1 MEEELGLYLNCKT
14 YNGRENMVFDYCSNE
29 INEGKFFFDDYVYL
43 TESKVKKI
51 VESTKN
57 SQQLDEKDDNNI
69 TLFRLNIKKDEKKDE
84 KKDKKKDE
92 KKDEKKD
99 KKKDEK
105 KDEKK
110 NSPFLA
116 FIKYNFKPP
125 YDINSITKKDKD
137 PPLIWEKC
145 LWYVINSENPENY
158 GKSEKK
164 GKLNNKYID
173 KKNDEYYLKEN
184 DILKIGYYKYIVS
197 KIYIKNKSP
206 NKRVKVIN
214 SEPYCKGISKCEFCG
229 KPTIKLCNC
238 PVLYHIDE
246 IKANLKKNCIIKN
259 RKNVKS
265 YYFDLLYCE
274 ENNMNKESCQV
285 YYSLKYRCKTS
296 DLENIELDNIK
307 IEEKDDDTLLYL
319 YDFEIPE
326 DKDYM
331 ILESL
336 EEKILNLNYAKK
348 SFHIIELNE
357 NEIKI
362 GKKDYNDVVLSE
374 DKSVS
379 KDHAIIKYDKITGN
393 ISIRNLGK
401 LGTLALIY
409 PEDAIVFTKKPL
421 YFQMNRTFI
430 EAKVMTKSD
439 YNKMNNK
446 KGI

>member
-29 INEGKFFFDDYVYL
+29 INEGKFFFDMSGYL
-43 TESKVKKI
+43 TESKIKKI
-51 VESTKN
+51 VEHIKS

-69 TLFRLNIKKDEKKDE
+69 TLFRLNIKKKDE
-84 KKDKKKDE
+84 KNNK
-92 KKDEKKD
+92 
-99 KKKDEK
+99 
-105 KDEKK
+105 
-110 NSPFLA
+110 PFRA

-125 YDINSITKKDKD
+125 YDIKSMTKKDKV

-214 SEPYCKGISKCEFCG
+214 SEPYCKGISKCECCG

-246 IKANLKKNCIIKN
+246 IKTNLKKNCIIKN

-307 IEEKDDDTLLYL
+307 IEEKGDDTLLYL
-319 YDFEIPE
+319 YDFEMPE

-357 NEIKI
+357 DEIKI
-362 GKKDYNDVVLSE
+362 GKKDYNDVVLCE

-379 KDHAIIKYDKITGN
+379 KEHAIIKYDKITGN

-409 PEDAIVFTKKPL
+409 PEDAIIDFTKKPL